1 MTGTHLS
8 KKEGQEI
15 PSLTRVA
22 RMPGNREV
30 INPVHEDEYA
40 KQFGLRGALIGGT
53 TLLGLVMEML
63 FLYFGQNW
71 LYHGKIKTS
80 FIGGG
85 AIDGD
90 ELTAHGKIFGINS
103 EQEGTRVELEIWLEN
118 QNQEKIVVGQAS
130 CIK

>member
-1 MTGTHLS
+1 MTGAHLPI
-8 KKEGQEI
+8 KEGQEI
-15 PSLTRVA
+15 PSLTRIA

-53 TLLGLVMEML
+53 TLLALVVEML

-90 ELTAHGKIFGINS
+90 ELTAHGKISGINS
-103 EQEGTRVELEIWLEN
+103 EQEGTRVELEVWLEN

>member
-1 MTGTHLS
+1 
-8 KKEGQEI
+8 
-15 PSLTRVA
+15 
-22 RMPGNREV
+22 MPGNREV

-53 TLLGLVMEML
+53 TLLALVMEML
-63 FLYFGQNW
+63 FLYFGKDW

-90 ELTAHGKIFGINS
+90 ELTAHGKITRINS
-103 EQEGTRVELEIWLEN
+103 VQEGTLVELEVWLEN
-118 QNQEKIVVGQAS
+118 QNREKIVVGQAS
-130 CIK
+130 CTT

>member
-1 MTGTHLS
+1 
-8 KKEGQEI
+8 
-15 PSLTRVA
+15 
-22 RMPGNREV
+22 MPGNREV

-103 EQEGTRVELEIWLEN
+103 EQESPRVELEVWLEN